1 MNWTLEDGM
10 SDKEKIKVLEYI
22 VSGYEKTLEDFENS
36 IRERLHIDK
45 DASIEDTIR
54 ALRMLCGL
62 RGSGK

>member
-1 MNWTLEDGM
+1 MNWKLSDDM

-36 IRERLHIDK
+36 IRGLLHIDK